1 MKKNVLVI
9 DDDLNTLSFISLV
22 LEQEGYEVLA
32 TSDIQEGLTY
42 CNSTRP
48 AVIILDLEMPEM
60 HGLEVLKRLEPGIE
74 KDFSVIILTGYGH
87 DAFIKACYDLGVYA
101 FISKPVRIV
110 ELKGLVRNAL
120 LWEDYKQSLFEHK
133 QQIEKL
139 VQERT
144 ETLMQEIELRKQ
156 IEQQLMQANQ
166 IKERILNILSWDL
179 RSPLSNLVM
188 NLRYLLDNAK
198 AFPESILQQLSDTY
212 TEARNTWQLT
222 ENIFLWS
229 RCEKGEI
236 ENHPEICNLH
246 SVIKDSILFFSNSAN
261 SKKIKLKAEIDDK
274 IEIYADRKIAYSIIQ
289 NVLSNAIKYSHPD
302 GTIDIKATIEGK
314 RVSML
319 ISDKGVGIS
328 EAVLNDLMNIAKPIS
343 TPGTA
348 NEKGSGLG
356 LTISKKLADII
367 SAEIHIA
374 SKNKVGTTVTIHFP
388 TA

>member
-1 MKKNVLVI
+1 MKKSVLII
-9 DDDLNTLSFISLV
+9 DDDLNTLSFISLI

-42 CNSTRP
+42 FKSTHP
-48 AVIILDLEMPEM
+48 TVIILDLEMPEM

-74 KDFSVIILTGYGH
+74 KDFSVVILTGYGH
-87 DAFIKACYDLGVYA
+87 DANIKACYDLGVYA

-110 ELKGLVRNAL
+110 ELKGLVRNAIM
-120 LWEDYKQSLFEHK
+120 WEDYKIALSEHK
-133 QQIEKL
+133 EQLEKL

-144 ETLMQEIELRKQ
+144 ETLMQEIDLRKH

-166 IKERILNILSWDL
+166 IKDRILSILSWDL
-179 RSPLSNLVM
+179 RSPLSNVVM
-188 NLRYLLDNAK
+188 NMRYLVETANSM
-198 AFPESILQQLSDTY
+198 PESILQQLNDTY
-212 TEARNTWQLT
+212 IEARNTWQLT

-236 ENHPEICNLH
+236 ENHPENCNLN
-246 SVIKDSILFFSNSAN
+246 SIIKDSILFFSNSAN
-261 SKKIKLKAEIDDK
+261 SKKLKFNVDIDDAM
-274 IEIYADRKIAYSIIQ
+274 EIYTDRKIAYTIVQ

-302 GTIDIKATIEGK
+302 GTIDIKASIDDK
-314 RVSML
+314 KVVL
-319 ISDKGVGIS
+319 QISDKGVGIS
-328 EAVLNDLMNIAKPIS
+328 EAALNDLMNIAKPIS

-367 SAEIHIA
+367 SAEIQIA
-374 SKNKVGTTVTIHFP
+374 SKNMVGTTIKIHFP
-388 TA
+388 SA